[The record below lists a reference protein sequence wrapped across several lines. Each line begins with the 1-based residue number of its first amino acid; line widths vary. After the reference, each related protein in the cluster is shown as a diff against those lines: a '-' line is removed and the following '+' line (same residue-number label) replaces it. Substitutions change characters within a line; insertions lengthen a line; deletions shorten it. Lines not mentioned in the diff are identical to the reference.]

1 MEYLGD
7 AVLNFIVTEWL
18 FNQNNDSDEGFLS
31 IKRSE
36 LVNKKDL
43 LKISNQL
50 SLIDYIIIGNSI
62 KITDTKTINN
72 ILSDVVESIIG
83 AIFIDGG
90 MRNVKKFIT
99 KHLLLNITK
108 LQLNNKNYKGLLIE
122 ACHKLSYK
130 EPSFTHVRILKEKQ
144 NKFQAK
150 LIINKILY
158 KGISSTK
165 KAAESK
171 AAKKALVDLNKKKI
185 NHVP

>member
-1 MEYLGD
+1 LEYLGD

-108 LQLNNKNYKGLLIE
+108 LQLNNKNYKGLL
-122 ACHKLSYK
+122 
-130 EPSFTHVRILKEKQ
+130 
-144 NKFQAK
+144 
-150 LIINKILY
+150 
-158 KGISSTK
+158 
-165 KAAESK
+165 
-171 AAKKALVDLNKKKI
+171 
-185 NHVP
+185 